1 MDNDKLTRRQG
12 NTDFHFCTA
21 VPPWLSGEVPGYVFL
36 NIFPSEVP
44 ATVSGKLQEELLL
57 VVSVSKMPDIA
68 PYIMSISPGHGNYS
82 FRKSILHKKNATL
95 RMQMPRFIGILY
107 LIPIIYF
114 DLSWSAPHSL
124 SVIFLLNFL

>member
-1 MDNDKLTRRQG
+1 MRRGAPNDRRMESAARCYRREASGNNDKLTRRQG

-57 VVSVSKMPDIA
+57 VASVSKMPDIA
-68 PYIMSISPGHGNYS
+68 PYIMSISRRHGNYS
-82 FRKSILHKKNATL
+82 FRRSILHQKNATL
-95 RMQMPRFIGILY
+95 RMK
-107 LIPIIYF
+107 IPVSKEFYI
-114 DLSWSAPHSL
+114 
-124 SVIFLLNFL
+124 

>member
-82 FRKSILHKKNATL
+82 FRKSILHKKKRYSKDANAPFH
-95 RMQMPRFIGILY
+95 RNFIFNSNHL
-107 LIPIIYF
+107 F
-114 DLSWSAPHSL
+114 
-124 SVIFLLNFL
+124 